1 MTLHFKNQP
10 QTLFFLVFL
19 FLVFFEGISSYLEF
33 NSLFPIELTRVAYL
47 YFSTVK
53 GLLLSPTPLSEWM
66 VDFCFSLQFTVCLA
80 LSQQLGTGRVRREAN
95 RFTHRYSFR
104 LLIKSFI
111 LFIGGLL
118 NVCCTLPWRIRL

>member
-1 MTLHFKNQP
+1 M
-10 QTLFFLVFL
+10 
-19 FLVFFEGISSYLEF
+19 SSYLEF
-33 NSLFPIELTRVAYL
+33 NSLFRIDLTGVAYL
-47 YFSTVK
+47 YFSTVN

-95 RFTHRYSFR
+95 RFTRRYSFR

-111 LFIGGLL
+111 LFIGELL